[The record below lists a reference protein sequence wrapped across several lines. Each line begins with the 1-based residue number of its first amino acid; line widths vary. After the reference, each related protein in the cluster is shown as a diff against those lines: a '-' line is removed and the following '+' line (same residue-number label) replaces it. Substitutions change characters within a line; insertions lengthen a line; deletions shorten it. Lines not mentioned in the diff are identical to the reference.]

1 MSDGPA
7 YLAAACRAAA
17 EVPELAAARAH
28 VRPVRR
34 VGVIGG
40 GTMGRDIAFVHL
52 LAGHDVAL
60 READAARLDAAV
72 AAVRG
77 HVARRVARGDATEAQ
92 GGELL
97 ARLTPTLDDAPL
109 ADADLIVEAVVE
121 VLDVKREVFAR
132 IGALVR
138 PDAILASNTS
148 TLPIAEL
155 AAVVSDP
162 SRVVGLHFFSP
173 ARVMR
178 LVEVVRAA
186 ATSDATAAAALAHV
200 AAIGKVPVLVG
211 DCYGFVSNR
220 LSMAY
225 LAEATALLDEG
236 ASPAEVD
243 AALVAFGMPMGPLT
257 MSDMAGVDISHL
269 AQPGLQR
276 AYGARA
282 RRSPVVARLY
292 ALGRHGQKAGKGWYR
307 YEAGKSGDAA
317 RHPDPEFDAL
327 LAEQRAARGIT
338 PRSIASDEI
347 VARVVYVTANEGA
360 RCLEEGIAR
369 TPEDVDVVMGLGF
382 GFPAQRGGLMKYVDD
397 VGATRVVAALE
408 AWRARATSE
417 EEAARYEPARWLVAR
432 AERAQR

>member
-1 MSDGPA
+1 MTASGPA
-7 YLAAACRAAA
+7 YLAAACRAASD
-17 EVPELAAARAH
+17 VPELAAARAH

-34 VGVIGG
+34 VAVVGG

-52 LAGHDVAL
+52 LSGHDVAL
-60 READAARLDAAV
+60 READRSRLDAAV
-72 AAVRG
+72 AVVRG
-77 HVARRVARGDATEAQ
+77 HVARRVSRGDATAAEGEA
-92 GGELL
+92 LL

-109 ADADLIVEAVVE
+109 ADADLLIEAVVE
-121 VLDVKREVFAR
+121 RLDVKRELFAR
-132 IGALVR
+132 LGALLSR
-138 PDAILASNTS
+138 DALLASNTS

-155 AAVVSDP
+155 AAVVP
-162 SRVVGLHFFSP
+162 APERVVGLHFFSP

-186 ATSDATAAAALAHV
+186 TTSDATAAAALAHV

-225 LAEATALLDEG
+225 FAEATALLDEG
-236 ASPAEVD
+236 ARPAEID

-276 AYGARA
+276 AYGPRA
-282 RRSPVVARLY
+282 RRSPIVERLY
-292 ALGRHGQKAGKGWYR
+292 ALGRHGQKTGKGWYR
-307 YEAGKSGDAA
+307 YEPGKTGDAA
-317 RHPDPEFDAL
+317 RHPDPEVDAL
-327 LAEQRAARGIT
+327 LDALRAARGT
-338 PRSIASDEI
+338 APRAIPPEEI

-360 RCLEEGIAR
+360 RCIAEGIAR

-382 GFPAQRGGLMKYVDD
+382 GFPAARGGLMRHVDD
-397 VGATRVVAALE
+397 VGPARVVDALE
-408 AWRARATSE
+408 AWAAAARTE
-417 EEAARYEPARWLVAR
+417 EDRARYEPADWLVAR
-432 AERAQR
+432 ATR